1 MSPGTL
7 RSCSTTHDVARVM
20 EKIAPPDRTAEL
32 FRGVC
37 DSLRDYREES
47 ERTINTLRSEVERLT
62 VENEEL
68 KAESRASYNTKPIFK
83 PAGTRYCEAG
93 HPAGQRG
100 CTLCED
106 LI

>member
-1 MSPGTL
+1 MSPGAL
-7 RSCSTTHDVARVM
+7 RSCNTTHDVARVM

-68 KAESRASYNTKPIFK
+68 RAESRASYNTKP
-83 PAGTRYCEAG
+83 
-93 HPAGQRG
+93 G
-100 CTLCED
+100 CKVVHVDGNPRNHDISNLRVD
-106 LI
+106 Y